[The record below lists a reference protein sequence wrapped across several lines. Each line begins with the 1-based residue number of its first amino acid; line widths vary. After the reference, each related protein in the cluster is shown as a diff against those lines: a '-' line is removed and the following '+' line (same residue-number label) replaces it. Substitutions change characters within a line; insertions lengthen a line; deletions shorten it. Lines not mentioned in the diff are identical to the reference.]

1 MATDNT
7 CGIPGPVSKIVG
19 GATADKYKYTWL
31 AMLGRSKISG
41 YHRKRKQVLLQIY
54 CGELAVSYLVSIHR
68 NYLTEVK

>member
-31 AMLGRSKISG
+31 AMLGRRTISG
-41 YHRKRKQVLLQIY
+41 YHR
-54 CGELAVSYLVSIHR
+54 
-68 NYLTEVK
+68 NYLIELFLK

>member
-31 AMLGRSKISG
+31 AMLGRRTIREAFKKKKTKKS
-41 YHRKRKQVLLQIY
+41 
-54 CGELAVSYLVSIHR
+54 
-68 NYLTEVK
+68 